1 MDPFDRMQAA
11 VDYIEKNIHDILQM
25 MELIS
30 ILLPRSR
37 VMNYGSKAGGL
48 IPLQPQ
54 QSCVP

>member
-1 MDPFDRMQAA
+1 MQAA
-11 VDYIEKNIHDILQM
+11 VDYIEKNILDILQM